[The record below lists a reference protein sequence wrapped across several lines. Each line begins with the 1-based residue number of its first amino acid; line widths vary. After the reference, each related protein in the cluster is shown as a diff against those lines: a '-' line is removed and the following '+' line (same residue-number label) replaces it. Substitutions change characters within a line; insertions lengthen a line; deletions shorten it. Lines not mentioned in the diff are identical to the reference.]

1 MVLPGPHEC
10 LDPLPTMPRIPSP
23 TRSSNATGEASIL
36 IISQL
41 IITPHGRASTV
52 EHKRPFQLLLKSI
65 SLVVHRPLYPT
76 AGPRRHGRS
85 VERAAC
91 SSLPAAEYAFPGLI
105 GCHVGQPHRP
115 SLPTPLEK
123 KKPAIPLHRYAD
135 NRRGDGLALPWTG
148 SPCLFPRWVQSHRE
162 ERCIPSFLLPRV
174 ATQETP

>member
-123 KKPAIPLHRYAD
+123 KNQLYPSIDMRIIGVAMDWLYPGREAPVCS
-135 NRRGDGLALPWTG
+135 RGGYKATVRKGAYLASSSRG
-148 SPCLFPRWVQSHRE
+148 
-162 ERCIPSFLLPRV
+162 
-174 ATQETP
+174 